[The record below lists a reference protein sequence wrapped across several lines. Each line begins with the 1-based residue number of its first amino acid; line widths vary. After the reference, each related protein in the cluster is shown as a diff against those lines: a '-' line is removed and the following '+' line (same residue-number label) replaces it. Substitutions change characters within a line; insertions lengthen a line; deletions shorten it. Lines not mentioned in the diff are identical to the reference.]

1 MTSLSTLAEPILR
14 LIYLPRSLMR
24 TETLKVGGMTCGG
37 CVGVVTSALRAI
49 DGVAGVVVSLKPG
62 EARIEFDER
71 ATSSERL
78 REAVKQAG
86 YEINVAGSE
95 SLAKRGCCS

>member
-1 MTSLSTLAEPILR
+1 
-14 LIYLPRSLMR
+14 MR

-37 CVGVVTSALRAI
+37 CVGAVTSALKAV
-49 DGVAGVVVSLKPG
+49 DGVADVVVSLKPG

-71 ATSSERL
+71 VTSPERL

-86 YEINVAGSE
+86 YEVNVADSE
-95 SLAKRGCCS
+95 SQAKRGCCS

>member
-1 MTSLSTLAEPILR
+1 
-14 LIYLPRSLMR
+14 MR

-37 CVGVVTSALRAI
+37 CVGAVTSALRAV
-49 DGVAGVVVSLKPG
+49 DGVADVVVSLKPG

-71 ATSSERL
+71 ATSPERL

-86 YEINVAGSE
+86 FEVSLVASQ
-95 SLAKRGCCS
+95 AKRGCCS

>member
-1 MTSLSTLAEPILR
+1 
-14 LIYLPRSLMR
+14 MR

-37 CVGVVTSALRAI
+37 CVGAVTSALRAV
-49 DGVAGVVVSLKPG
+49 DGVADVVVSLKPG

-71 ATSSERL
+71 VTSPERL

-86 YEINVAGSE
+86 YEVNVADSE
-95 SLAKRGCCS
+95 SQAKRGCWS

>member
-1 MTSLSTLAEPILR
+1 
-14 LIYLPRSLMR
+14 MR

-37 CVGVVTSALRAI
+37 CVGAVTNALRAD
-49 DGVAGVVVSLKPG
+49 DGVEDVVVSLKPS

-71 ATSSERL
+71 ATSPERL

-86 YEINVAGSE
+86 YEVNVAGSE
-95 SLAKRGCCS
+95 SQAKRGCCS